1 MSREIRILH
10 TADTHLGYRQYHS
23 EVRRQDFFSAF
34 ETVIKDAI
42 EMQVDAVVHAGDFFD
57 SRNPTLE
64 DLLEAIN
71 ILSGLKAAG
80 IPFLAIVGNHES
92 KQNTQWLDLF
102 EEMGV
107 ACRLGKKACM
117 VGDAALYGID
127 SVPKSKIPTF
137 DYSDFEVPE
146 QLPEGGK
153 NLLVMHQIM
162 QPFPYG
168 EWSCE
173 EVLENLPFKVDAVLL
188 GDYHKYEKIKVG
200 DTWVTYPGSTE
211 RNSSSESEP
220 RSYNIVT
227 LSEAGLEISRR
238 TIPTRDFLFI
248 PINLNGQ
255 EKPYEQIFAAVDEYQ
270 ETLPDSVVFLDISG
284 DPTAVLSFK
293 EIEEYL
299 LNKGALVPRVRD
311 LRVKEAVPE
320 EVLKVSFSDPDHAV
334 AEEIKRMSLTDGG
347 LIVDEIVRNPNVVR
361 SRVDEETE
369 NRLVKLVSA
378 IDFKDPAFKIEMP
391 VPEPVPEGV
400 EVPEKD
406 DSEKAEV
413 PEIECESGNSE
424 NPKTPDNPITPDA
437 PEIAGASEPVS
448 PPKPVELAEVLG
460 IPEKAFTSGEV
471 VSEVNE
477 VPDEN
482 LVPESIEVP
491 ELVEASE
498 PIESSEALE
507 NSKESDVSVEPEV
520 SVKSEIPEESEV
532 SEENEVPE
540 ESEVLEEPSEV
551 LEEPEVSKEAGD
563 PIESE
568 VSEHVDV
575 QDKPENVPPE
585 KVMKAPEKVMTP
597 LEKEEPEERE
607 EGPVFWKPPA
617 SSGVARASS
626 EPPANEGSGE
636 ENPFMAFES
645 SGNKS
650 KGTPSR
656 GLDSFIMG
664 EAGAKG
670 GPDSGNDSGN
680 DSENDSG
687 DKAVK
692 EKFPDEGSEKKQGK
706 SPEDAGK
713 SAKPGNEKDK
723 EKDKGKGKGKPSAL
737 RQYNLGDYL

>member
-23 EVRRQDFFSAF
+23 DVRRQDFFSAF

-42 EMQVDAVVHAGDFFD
+42 EMQVDAVVHAGDLFD

-64 DLLEAIN
+64 DLLDTIN
-71 ILSGLKAAG
+71 ILSRLKAAG

-102 EEMGV
+102 EEMGI
-107 ACRLGKKACM
+107 ACRLGKKPCM
-117 VGDAALYGID
+117 VGEAAIYGID

-146 QLPEGGK
+146 NLPGDGK

-162 QPFPYG
+162 HPFPYG

-173 EVLENLPFKVDAVLL
+173 EVLENLPFRTDALLL
-188 GDYHKYEKIKVG
+188 GDYHKYEKINVG

-211 RNSSSESEP
+211 RNSASESEP
-220 RSYNIVT
+220 RSYNIIT
-227 LSEAGLEISRR
+227 LSKAGLEISRR

-248 PINLNGQ
+248 PVNLNGQ

-270 ETLPDSVVFLDISG
+270 ETLPDSVVFLEISG
-284 DPTAVLSFK
+284 DTTSVLSFS

-311 LRVKEAVPE
+311 LRIKEAVPE

-369 NRLVKLVSA
+369 NRLVELISA
-378 IDFKDPAFKIEMP
+378 IDFKDPAFEIEIP
-391 VPEPVPEGV
+391 APESVSGWV
-400 EVPEKD
+400 EESGIE

-413 PEIECESGNSE
+413 PEIESEFAYPENTRTPES
-424 NPKTPDNPITPDA
+424 
-437 PEIAGASEPVS
+437 PEIAEAIEPTGL
-448 PPKPVELAEVLG
+448 PEPVELSEALESPETVLTPGEVV
-460 IPEKAFTSGEV
+460 TSDEV

-477 VPDEN
+477 ITVSNAVPEAN
-482 LVPESIEVP
+482 VVPESIEIP

-498 PIESSEALE
+498 PVESSEPLE
-507 NSKESDVSVEPEV
+507 NSEESDVSAEPEV
-520 SVKSEIPEESEV
+520 LVESGIPEESEESGV
-532 SEENEVPE
+532 S
-540 ESEVLEEPSEV
+540 
-551 LEEPEVSKEAGD
+551 
-563 PIESE
+563 IESE
-568 VSEHVDV
+568 VSENVEVSDE
-575 QDKPENVPPE
+575 PENLLPEKEMTPPE
-585 KVMKAPEKVMTP
+585 K
-597 LEKEEPEERE
+597 EEREERE

-617 SSGVARASS
+617 SSGAAPASS
-626 EPPANEGSGE
+626 NPPANEGEGE

-645 SGNKS
+645 SRNKS
-650 KGTPSR
+650 KGTPGR

-664 EAGAKG
+664 EAETRG
-670 GPDSGNDSGN
+670 GPDSGDG
-680 DSENDSG
+680 SG
-687 DKAVK
+687 DKTIK
-692 EKFPDEGSEKKQGK
+692 GELSEEEPEMKQEQ

-713 SAKPGNEKDK
+713 EAKPGKEKDK
-723 EKDKGKGKGKPSAL
+723 EKEKGKGKGKPSAL